1 MPLPGGLRG
10 ASRRLPEWLT
20 EPQADLTLT
29 GAQLAAH
36 GIQLPVLWPET
47 AMLLHLTS

>member
-1 MPLPGGLRG
+1 
-10 ASRRLPEWLT
+10 LT
-20 EPQADLTLT
+20 EPRADLTLT
-29 GAQLAAH
+29 GTQLAAH

>member
-1 MPLPGGLRG
+1 LI
-10 ASRRLPEWLT
+10 
-20 EPQADLTLT
+20 EPSAALTLT